1 MNIAGG
7 IDLGG
12 TKIEAQRFDH
22 NWGIVEKRRIDT
34 PKTYPELLY
43 VLAIL
48 ITWLKNG
55 DTSLPIG
62 VAAAG
67 WVNPTTGVSIAA
79 NLPSH
84 GQKFLSDLESECDA
98 TITLINDCRALV
110 KAEVRF
116 GSGSQTGCM
125 LGIVLGTGIG
135 GAIAINGCLVNN
147 GLGQSGEFGHLPMP
161 LESAEQH
168 KLPLLKCL
176 CGRKGCYETLASG
189 PGLERLANHLLGQR
203 ITSQRLILEKHTQPD
218 LEKVWQVWCSLN
230 AQLLHALILTIDPH
244 QIVLGG
250 GLSTTEDLIP
260 TLKVYLARLQWD
272 GLPIP
277 EIRQAAR
284 GETAAALGA
293 AYQAWQGVQN
303 T

>member
-22 NWGIVEKRRIDT
+22 NWDIGEKRRIDT
-34 PKTYPELLY
+34 PKTYPELLSTM
-43 VLAIL
+43 AML
-48 ITWLKNG
+48 ISWLKG
-55 DTSLPIG
+55 SDAALPIG

-67 WVNPTTGVSIAA
+67 LLNPTTGASIAA

-84 GQKFLSDLESECDA
+84 GQKFHRDLEAECNA
-98 TITLINDCRALV
+98 ALTLTNDCRAFV
-110 KAEVRF
+110 QAEARF

-125 LGIVLGTGIG
+125 LGIVLGTGVG

-147 GLGQSGEFGHLPMP
+147 GHGQSGEFGHLPMP
-161 LESAEQH
+161 AETVAQH
-168 KLPLLKCL
+168 KLPLLICG

-189 PGLERLANHLLGQR
+189 PGLERLASHLLGR
-203 ITSQRLILEKHTQPD
+203 KISAHRLIFEKEAQPD
-218 LEKVWQVWCSLN
+218 LEKIWQIWCSVN

-244 QIVLGG
+244 IIVLGG
-250 GLSTTEDLIP
+250 GLSAIEGLIP
-260 TLKVYLARLQWD
+260 ALEKHLARLQWD

-277 EIRQAAR
+277 VIKKASR

-293 AYQAWQGVQN
+293 AYQAWQGAQN
-303 T
+303 V